1 MTVSRG
7 KMGIRMAFLILSILL
22 CSSLIRASEKHAC
35 PPGGNPDE
43 ECKAN
48 ENGLVDLDDDFDDT
62 YKIVNK
68 MVVQPPS
75 FRAPDTDALM
85 GDGGS
90 DTDVRIE
97 GH

>member
-1 MTVSRG
+1 MPVSRG
-7 KMGIRMAFLILSILL
+7 KTGIHMACLILSILL
-22 CSSLIRASEKHAC
+22 CSSLIRVTESTDC
-35 PPGGNPDE
+35 PHGGE
-43 ECKAN
+43 SGEQCKAN

-75 FRAPDTDALM
+75 PKATTNAFM
-85 GDGGS
+85 GDAGY
-90 DTDVRIE
+90 DTEVRVM